1 MVCGSQGRK
10 AESGEECRVQVCVGK
25 GEGKIDANLLTQ
37 LTGKLR
43 GGFRMAGVF
52 SGLFSQLLSHGD
64 LKVRKQS
71 QIYILPQI

>member
-10 AESGEECRVQVCVGK
+10 AESAEECWVQVCVGK
-25 GEGKIDANLLTQ
+25 GEGKIDTNLPTR

-52 SGLFSQLLSHGD
+52 SGLFSQLPSHGD

-71 QIYILPQI
+71 QIYFLPQI